1 MSADPY
7 AILGVP
13 RTASQE
19 EIRKAYRALAKKY
32 HPDLNP
38 ANREAEAK
46 FKEIA
51 NAYAILG
58 DPEKRARFDR
68 GEIDAEGQERPRP
81 EYFYRDFAHGAGA
94 GMGGGEAGFDA
105 EEILAELFGRGARLR
120 MRGQDIH
127 AQIEIPF
134 IEAYHGGVRQLALPD
149 GSKVEV
155 KIPPGVRNGE
165 ILRLRGK
172 GMPGLGGGPPGD
184 LLIEVAVAPDPRFTL
199 KGDDIYIDQ
208 AVPLAE
214 AVLGGRIQV
223 PTPSGAVMVRVPP
236 WSSSGTV
243 LRLRGKGYPKR
254 GGGGHGDA
262 YVTLRITLPT
272 PPDPELESLLRRW
285 AEARGEKAGKEA

>member
-1 MSADPY
+1 MDPY
-7 AILGVP
+7 TVLGVP

-81 EYFYRDFAHGAGA
+81 EYFYRDFAHGAEA
-94 GMGGGEAGFDA
+94 GESGFDA
-105 EEILAELFGRGARLR
+105 EEILAELFGRGARVR
-120 MRGQDIH
+120 VRGQDLH
-127 AQIEIPF
+127 VRLEIPF
-134 IEAYHGGVRQLALPD
+134 SEAYHGGVRALSLPD
-149 GSKVEV
+149 GGKVEV
-155 KIPPGVRNGE
+155 KIPAGVRSGE

-184 LLIEVAVAPDPRFTL
+184 LLIEITVIPDPRFTL
-199 KGDDIYIDQ
+199 KGDDIHLE
-208 AVPLAE
+208 APVPLAM
-214 AVLGGRIQV
+214 AVLGGRLQV

-254 GGGGHGDA
+254 GGGHGDA
-262 YVTLRITLPT
+262 YVTLHIHLPS

-285 AEARGEKAGKEA
+285 AEAKGETAGREA

>member
-1 MSADPY
+1 MSMDPY
-7 AILGVP
+7 AVLGVP
-13 RTASQE
+13 RTASQK

-81 EYFYRDFAHGAGA
+81 EYFYRDFAQGTEAGA
-94 GMGGGEAGFDA
+94 GPGFDA
-105 EEILAELFGRGARLR
+105 EEILAELFGHGARIR

-127 AQIEIPF
+127 YRLEIPF
-134 IEAYHGGVRQLALPD
+134 IEAYHGGVRSLALPD
-149 GSKVEV
+149 GSRVEV
-155 KIPPGVRNGE
+155 KIPAGVKSGE

-172 GMPGLGGGPPGD
+172 GMPGVGGGPPGD
-184 LLIEVAVAPDPRFTL
+184 LLLEVTVAPDPRFTL
-199 KGDDIYIDQ
+199 KGEDIHIDQ
-208 AVPLAE
+208 PVPLAE

-243 LRLRGKGYPKR
+243 LRLRGKGYPR
-254 GGGGHGDA
+254 RGGGHGDA
-262 YVTLRITLPT
+262 YVTLRIVLPS

-285 AEARGEKAGKEA
+285 AEAKSAAGGTAEREV